1 MHTQFTAKR
10 LKKFIS
16 YYKPHRRI
24 FAMDMTF
31 AALSAVAVL
40 LFPLVSGK
48 ITELVMGGWDAE
60 TVRAV
65 GRYMLLLAVLAVVR
79 MVSNVIYAYF
89 GHAMGAKM
97 EETMRDELFV
107 HYEELSFH
115 FHAKH
120 DVGQLMTVLS
130 NDLSGMTELF
140 HHGPEDLL
148 MTVIKFGGAFV
159 ILMAIDWRLTV
170 FLFALLP
177 VMAVISIVNDRR
189 MEQALLRSKSDRA
202 EMNSHL
208 EDVLSGIRTVKA
220 FGAERDEA
228 RRFHSFNDRY
238 TGSQC
243 RYYKIEAIFYEVMG
257 SFPQILTML
266 TICAGGV
273 LIGLG
278 RMDIPVLVTFL
289 LYVGTLAEPI
299 QTMLNFMRL
308 YEEGKSGFIRY
319 MEMLEVTPAVAEPGK
334 ASDLPAV
341 ELLRVRGEICFEDVS
356 FHYPD
361 AEENVLEH
369 LSFTVASGESV
380 AFAGASGIGKTT
392 VSMLAARFYDVTGGR
407 ITLDGVDLR
416 QLSNR
421 TLRENIG
428 IVQQEVIIF
437 NGTIRDNIRFG
448 RPAASDAEVE
458 WAAVQA
464 GIDGYIRTLPM
475 GYDTLV
481 GTKGITLSGGQ
492 RQRISIA
499 RLFLKNPKILIL
511 DEATSALD
519 YESEQLVQRALEK
532 LMQGRTSIII
542 AHRLST
548 IRNVDRIYLLGGKSI
563 VESGSHAQLIA
574 QNGEY
579 AHLCDISGITQ

>member
-1 MHTQFTAKR
+1 MHTKFTRKR
-10 LKKFIS
+10 LKKFLS

-24 FAMDMTF
+24 FAMDMSF
-31 AALSAVAVL
+31 AALSAISVL
-40 LFPLVSGK
+40 LFPLLSGK
-48 ITELVMGGWDAE
+48 ITGLVMEGWGPE
-60 TVRAV
+60 TVRRLV
-65 GRYMLLLAVLAVVR
+65 WCILLLAGLTVLR

-97 EETMRDELFV
+97 EETMRDELFA
-107 HYEELSFH
+107 HYEKLSFH

-170 FLFALLP
+170 LLFALLP
-177 VMAVISIVNDRR
+177 VLAVISVINDRR
-189 MEQALLRSKSDRA
+189 MERALLRSKADRA
-202 EMNSHL
+202 QMNSHL

-220 FGAERDEA
+220 FGAEREEA
-228 RRFHSFNDRY
+228 GRFHGYNHRY
-238 TGSQC
+238 TDSQC
-243 RYYKIEAIFYEVMG
+243 RFYKIEAIFYEVMG

-266 TICAGGV
+266 TICAGG
-273 LIGLG
+273 LMIGLG
-278 RMDIPVLVTFL
+278 KMEIPVLVTFL

-308 YEEGKSGFIRY
+308 FEEGKSGFIRY
-319 MEMLEVTPAVAEPGK
+319 MEMIEITPAVAEPENPVT
-334 ASDLPAV
+334 LP
-341 ELLRVRGEICFEDVS
+341 EVRGEICFEDVS

-369 LSFTVASGESV
+369 LTFSVASGESV

-392 VSMLAARFYDVTGGR
+392 VSMLAARFYDVTGGK
-407 ITLDGVDLR
+407 ITLDGADLR

-428 IVQQEVIIF
+428 LVQQEVTIF
-437 NGTIRDNIRFG
+437 NGTVRDNIRFG
-448 RPAASDAEVE
+448 RPGASDEE
-458 WAAVQA
+458 IRQAAVQA
-464 GIDGYIRTLPM
+464 GIDGYIRTLPQ
-475 GYDTLV
+475 GYDTIV

-519 YESEQLVQRALEK
+519 YESELLVQRSLEK
-532 LMQGRTSIII
+532 LMQGRTTIII

-563 VESGSHAQLIA
+563 VESGSHAQLMA

-579 AHLCDISGITQ
+579 ACLCEISGITQ

>member
-1 MHTQFTAKR
+1 MHTKFTRKR
-10 LKKFIS
+10 LKKFLS

-24 FAMDMTF
+24 FVMDMFF
-31 AALSAVAVL
+31 AALSAISVL
-40 LFPLVSGK
+40 LFPLLSGK
-48 ITELVMGGWDAE
+48 ITELVMEGWGSE
-60 TVRAV
+60 TVRRLV
-65 GRYMLLLAVLAVVR
+65 WCILLLAGLTALR
-79 MVSNVIYAYF
+79 LISNVIYGYF

-97 EETMRDELFV
+97 EETMRDELFA
-107 HYEELSFH
+107 HYEKLSFH

-120 DVGQLMTVLS
+120 DAGQLMTVLS

-159 ILMAIDWRLTV
+159 ILLAIDWRLTV
-170 FLFALLP
+170 LLFALLP
-177 VMAVISIVNDRR
+177 LLAVISVVNDRR

-202 EMNSHL
+202 QVNSHL

-220 FGAERDEA
+220 FGAEKEETG
-228 RRFHSFNDRY
+228 RFHGYNHHY
-238 TGSQC
+238 TDSQC
-243 RYYKIEAIFYEVMG
+243 RFYKIESIFYEVMG

-266 TICAGGV
+266 TICVGGWM
-273 LIGLG
+273 IGQG
-278 RMDIPVLVTFL
+278 KMEIPVLVTFL

-308 YEEGKSGFIRY
+308 FEEGKSGFIRY
-319 MEMLEVTPAVAEPGK
+319 MEMLEVAPLIQESEDAV
-334 ASDLPAV
+334 SLP
-341 ELLRVRGEICFEDVS
+341 EVRGEIRFEDVS
-356 FHYPD
+356 FHYPN
-361 AEENVLEH
+361 AEENILEH
-369 LSFTVASGESV
+369 LTFSVASGESV

-392 VSMLAARFYDVTGGR
+392 LSMLAAQFYDVTGGK
-407 ITLDGVDLR
+407 ITLDGTDLR

-428 IVQQEVIIF
+428 LVQQEVTIF
-437 NGTIRDNIRFG
+437 NGTVRDNIRFG
-448 RPAASDAEVE
+448 RPGASDEE
-458 WAAVQA
+458 IRQAAVQA
-464 GIDGYIRTLPM
+464 GIDGYIQTLPQ

-481 GTKGITLSGGQ
+481 GTRGITLSGRQ

-519 YESEQLVQRALEK
+519 YESELLVQRSLEK
-532 LMQGRTSIII
+532 LMQGRTTIII

-563 VESGSHAQLIA
+563 VESGSHAQLMA

-579 AHLCDISGITQ
+579 ACLCEISGITQ

>member
-1 MHTQFTAKR
+1 MHTKFTRKR
-10 LKKFIS
+10 LKKFLS

-24 FAMDMTF
+24 FAMDMSF
-31 AALSAVAVL
+31 AALSAISVL
-40 LFPLVSGK
+40 LFPLLSGK
-48 ITELVMGGWDAE
+48 ITGLVMEGWGE
-60 TVRAV
+60 TVRRLV
-65 GRYMLLLAVLAVVR
+65 WCILLLAGLTVLR

-97 EETMRDELFV
+97 EETMRDELFA
-107 HYEELSFH
+107 HYEKLSFH

-170 FLFALLP
+170 LLFALLP
-177 VMAVISIVNDRR
+177 VLAVISVINDRR
-189 MEQALLRSKSDRA
+189 MEQALLRSKADRA
-202 EMNSHL
+202 HMNSHL

-220 FGAERDEA
+220 FGAEREEA
-228 RRFHSFNDRY
+228 GRFHGYNYRY
-238 TGSQC
+238 TDSQC
-243 RYYKIEAIFYEVMG
+243 RFYKIEAIFYEVMG

-266 TICAGGV
+266 TICAGG
-273 LIGLG
+273 LMIGLG
-278 RMDIPVLVTFL
+278 KMEIPVLVTFL

-308 YEEGKSGFIRY
+308 FEEGKSGFIRY
-319 MEMLEVTPAVAEPGK
+319 MEMIEITPAVVEPENPVT
-334 ASDLPAV
+334 LP
-341 ELLRVRGEICFEDVS
+341 EVRGEICFEDVS

-369 LSFTVASGESV
+369 LTFSVASGESV

-392 VSMLAARFYDVTGGR
+392 VSMLAARFYDVTGGK
-407 ITLDGVDLR
+407 ITLDGADLR

-428 IVQQEVIIF
+428 LVQQEVTIF
-437 NGTIRDNIRFG
+437 NGTVRDNIRFG
-448 RPAASDAEVE
+448 RPGASDEE
-458 WAAVQA
+458 IRQAAVQA
-464 GIDGYIRTLPM
+464 GIDGYIRTLPQ
-475 GYDTLV
+475 GYDTIV

-519 YESEQLVQRALEK
+519 YESELLVQRSLEK
-532 LMQGRTSIII
+532 LMQGRTTIII

-563 VESGSHAQLIA
+563 VESGSHAQLMA

-579 AHLCDISGITQ
+579 AHLCEISGITQ

>member
-1 MHTQFTAKR
+1 MRTQFTGKR

-31 AALSAVAVL
+31 AAVSAVAVL
-40 LFPLVSGK
+40 LFPLVSGE
-48 ITELVMGGWDAE
+48 ITELVMDGWNAE
-60 TVRAV
+60 TVRTL
-65 GRYMLLLAVLAVVR
+65 GWYMLLLAGLAGLR

-97 EETMRDELFV
+97 EETMRDELFA
-107 HYEELSFH
+107 HYEKLSFG

-159 ILMAIDWRLTV
+159 ILMAIDPRLT
-170 FLFALLP
+170 LIMFALLP
-177 VMAVISIVNDRR
+177 VMAVISVWNDRK
-189 MEQALLRSKSDRA
+189 MERALLRSKSDRA
-202 EMNSHL
+202 EMNGHL

-220 FGAERDEA
+220 FGAEKAEA
-228 RRFHSFNDRY
+228 GRFHDYNHRY
-238 TGSQC
+238 TDSQC
-243 RYYKIEAIFYEVMG
+243 RFYKIEAIFYEVMG

-278 RMDIPVLVTFL
+278 RMEIPVLVTFL

-319 MEMLEVTPAVAEPGK
+319 MEMLEVTPSVAEPEK
-334 ASDLPAV
+334 AVSLS
-341 ELLRVRGEICFEDVS
+341 EVRGEIRFEDVS

-361 AEENVLEH
+361 AQENVLEH
-369 LSFTVASGESV
+369 LTFSLASGESV

-392 VSMLAARFYDVTGGR
+392 VSMLAARFYDVTGGK

-428 IVQQEVIIF
+428 IVQQEVTIF
-437 NGTIRDNIRFG
+437 NGTIRDNIRYG
-448 RPAASDAEVE
+448 RPDATDREIE
-458 WAAVQA
+458 QAAVQA

-475 GYDTLV
+475 GYDTTV

-499 RLFLKNPKILIL
+499 RLFLKDPKILIL

-519 YESEQLVQRALEK
+519 YESEQLVQRSLEK
-532 LMQGRTSIII
+532 LMRGRTTIII

-548 IRNVDRIYLLGGKSI
+548 IRNVDRIYVLGGKSI
-563 VESGSHAQLIA
+563 VESGSHAQLLA
-574 QNGEY
+574 MGGEY
-579 AHLCDISGITQ
+579 AHLCELSGYAET

>member
-1 MHTQFTAKR
+1 MRTQFTGKR

-31 AALSAVAVL
+31 AAVSAVAVL

-48 ITELVMGGWDAE
+48 ITELVMDGWNAE
-60 TVRAV
+60 TVRTL
-65 GRYMLLLAVLAVVR
+65 GWYMLLLAGLAGLRV
-79 MVSNVIYAYF
+79 VSNVIYAYF

-97 EETMRDELFV
+97 EETMRDELFA
-107 HYEELSFH
+107 HYEKLSFG

-159 ILMAIDWRLTV
+159 ILMAIDPRLT
-170 FLFALLP
+170 LIMFALLP
-177 VMAVISIVNDRR
+177 VMAVISVWNDRK
-189 MEQALLRSKSDRA
+189 MERALLRSKSDRA
-202 EMNSHL
+202 EMNGHL

-220 FGAERDEA
+220 FGAEKAEA
-228 RRFHSFNDRY
+228 GRFHDYNHRY
-238 TGSQC
+238 TDSQC
-243 RYYKIEAIFYEVMG
+243 RFYKIEAIFYEVMG

-278 RMDIPVLVTFL
+278 RMEIPVLVTFL

-319 MEMLEVTPAVAEPGK
+319 MEMLEVTPSVAEPEK
-334 ASDLPAV
+334 AVSLS
-341 ELLRVRGEICFEDVS
+341 EVRGEIRFEDVS

-361 AEENVLEH
+361 AQENVLEH
-369 LSFTVASGESV
+369 LTFSLASGESV

-392 VSMLAARFYDVTGGR
+392 VSMLAARFYDVTGGK
-407 ITLDGVDLR
+407 ITLDEVDLR

-428 IVQQEVIIF
+428 IVQQEVTIF
-437 NGTIRDNIRFG
+437 NGTIRDNIRYG
-448 RPAASDAEVE
+448 RPDATDREIE
-458 WAAVQA
+458 QAAVQA

-475 GYDTLV
+475 GYDTTV

-499 RLFLKNPKILIL
+499 RLFLKDPKILIL

-519 YESEQLVQRALEK
+519 YESEQLVQRSLEK
-532 LMQGRTSIII
+532 LMRGRTTIII

-548 IRNVDRIYLLGGKSI
+548 IRNVDRIYVLGGKSI
-563 VESGSHAQLIA
+563 VESGSHAQLLA
-574 QNGEY
+574 MGGEY
-579 AHLCDISGITQ
+579 AHLCELSGYAET